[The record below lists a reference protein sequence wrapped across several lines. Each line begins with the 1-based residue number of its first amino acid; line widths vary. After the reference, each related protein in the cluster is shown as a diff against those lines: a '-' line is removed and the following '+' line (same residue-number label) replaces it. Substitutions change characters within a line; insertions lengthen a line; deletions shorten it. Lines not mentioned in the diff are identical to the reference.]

1 MRFDRFDCDI
11 AMSKNAQDGRGYTRA
26 ALPSLQLIHH
36 GYYSKVEGRH
46 AKSFCSPPK
55 PDMPGGG
62 AEPGFGDGLDPM
74 YYACGSESKRRGE
87 GEADAAA

>member
-36 GYYSKVEGRH
+36 GYYSKVEGRY
-46 AKSFCSPPK
+46 AKSFCSPPP
-55 PDMPGGG
+55 PDSCSG
-62 AEPGFGDGLDPM
+62 AEAGFGDGLDPM
-74 YYACGSESKRRGE
+74 YYACGGEEGQRREGGSES
-87 GEADAAA
+87 AP